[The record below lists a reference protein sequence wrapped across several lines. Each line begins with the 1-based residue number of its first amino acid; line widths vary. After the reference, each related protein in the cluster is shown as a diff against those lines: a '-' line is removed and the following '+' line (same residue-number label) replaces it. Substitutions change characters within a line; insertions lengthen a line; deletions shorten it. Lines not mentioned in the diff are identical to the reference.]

1 MCFISNIIRR
11 TNAVTFNMGLCS
23 LTLTFMQFKLLK
35 SEIHLSLFDLCL
47 FLHSLTHFHR
57 PCCILHFRLNSI
69 DCLICTRRT
78 NELNPIVAT
87 LIGPHTSAGKIH
99 ACPFS
104 EIHLNSIYQSGALI
118 NILWSSTL
126 FDASGHSNK
135 TLYLEYVGIIMA
147 YNLDLDSIKL
157 IPHNEFL
164 DPIYLCANSN

>member
-1 MCFISNIIRR
+1 MYFTSNIIYLIRT

-57 PCCILHFRLNSI
+57 PCSLVAFCTFNSILSI

-118 NILWSSTL
+118 NIL
-126 FDASGHSNK
+126 
-135 TLYLEYVGIIMA
+135 
-147 YNLDLDSIKL
+147 
-157 IPHNEFL
+157 
-164 DPIYLCANSN
+164 